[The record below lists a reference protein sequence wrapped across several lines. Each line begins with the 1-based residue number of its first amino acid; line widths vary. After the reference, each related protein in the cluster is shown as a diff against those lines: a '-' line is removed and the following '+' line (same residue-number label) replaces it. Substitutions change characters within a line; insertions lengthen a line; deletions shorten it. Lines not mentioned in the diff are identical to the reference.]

1 MTVKKRII
9 IKGKKVHNVGYRPF
23 LMEKAQELKI
33 LNFHAKNVKEDGWQ
47 VVDVRVGG
55 EEGRIDSFLKFA
67 RKNSPEPAEVDNIS
81 VLEYFEEDI
90 MTLEEYSSVFS
101 ALQLSKIAQAGLG
114 MIEMQK
120 QTLGKQDQTLAKQ
133 DSMLDKQDE
142 TITIIKTGNEL
153 LATKQDQM
161 LGKQDVMIEKQ
172 DVMIEK
178 QDVMIE
184 KQDVMIGKQDETI
197 SIIKNGVD
205 EMREFRTETQQ
216 NFATLDTKYGKVAEN
231 MERILEEM
239 KEERKE
245 SRESM
250 EKILNAILKLV
261 EKSGR

>member
-1 MTVKKRII
+1 MTVKKRML

-33 LNFHAKNVKEDGWQ
+33 LNFHAKNVKEEGWQ

-67 RKNSPEPAEVDNIS
+67 RENSPEPAEVGNIS
-81 VLEYFEEDI
+81 VLEYFEDDI
-90 MTLEEYSSVFS
+90 MTLEEYSRVFS

-120 QTLGKQDQTLAKQ
+120 QTLGKQDQALEKH
-133 DSMLDKQDE
+133 
-142 TITIIKTGNEL
+142 
-153 LATKQDQM
+153 DQA
-161 LGKQDVMIEKQ
+161 LEKHDVMIE
-172 DVMIEK
+172 
-178 QDVMIE
+178 
-184 KQDVMIGKQDETI
+184 KQDETI
-197 SIIKNGVD
+197 SIIKSGVD

-245 SRESM
+245 SRASM
-250 EKILNAILKLV
+250 ERILNAILKLA